1 MMQLTVQIAE
11 TIRCV
16 VKDIPKT
23 VVVEKQKPA
32 TIRQVATDI
41 GIPPILVV
49 FASVNGVKRGI
60 NDLVATNAKIHLFG
74 TMAGG

>member
-1 MMQLTVQIAE
+1 MQLTVHIAE

-23 VVVEKQKPA
+23 VVVERHKPT
-32 TIRQVATDI
+32 TIRQIAMDI

-49 FASVNGVKRGI
+49 FAGVDGVKKGV
-60 NDLVATNAKIHLFG
+60 NDVVTKDSKIHLFG